1 MKDAGLMQHQLSAIK
16 EVIAKFPK
24 VSSAVL
30 FGSRA
35 KGNFENISD
44 MDIAIKGDSIG
55 FSGLVGISLEL
66 DELFLPQKIDL
77 VNFDRIEE
85 KSLQNPIDRCG
96 IELLNNQQH
105 TYIE

>member
-1 MKDAGLMQHQLSAIK
+1 MKDTGLMQHQLSAIK

-66 DELFLPQKIDL
+66 DELFLPQKIDRF
-77 VNFDRIEE
+77 NFDRIEE